1 MQNQAESLPPLVVLR
16 MATGYWASQA
26 IYVAAKLGIA
36 DLLKEGPRNCDDLA
50 GATWTHPPSLHRLM
64 STLVS
69 LGVFAQEA
77 NGRFGLTPV
86 GKALQSEVPGS
97 MRAMV
102 LTLGEEHY
110 AAWGHLLHSVS
121 TGQPAFDHVYKVGL
135 FPYLAQH
142 AAASETFNE
151 GMANVTDVVA
161 FAVVLAYDFSG
172 MSTVVDVGGGHG
184 ALLTAILAANRKLKG
199 TLFDVA
205 PAVKE
210 AKARVN
216 WGGLAARCEMV
227 AGDFFESVP
236 GGADAYILK
245 NVLHDWDDEHC
256 MAILRSCRCAMA
268 EHSRIL
274 VVEAMTTSANDPA
287 FDRLLDLN
295 MLVISG
301 GRERSEAEYGA
312 LFDAAGLKLTKVI
325 PTMCPLSVIEA
336 VRLQC
341 QNTPGET

>member
-1 MQNQAESLPPLVVLR
+1 MQNQSETLPPLVVLR

-50 GATWTHPPSLHRLM
+50 RATWTHPPSLHRLM

-77 NGRFGLTPV
+77 NDRFGLTTV

-102 LTLGEEHY
+102 LTLGQEHY
-110 AAWGHLLHSVS
+110 AAWGQLLHSVS
-121 TGQPAFDHVYKVGL
+121 TGEPAFDHVYKMGL

-142 AAASETFNE
+142 AAASATFNE
-151 GMANVTDVVA
+151 GMANVTEVVA

-172 MSTVVDVGGGHG
+172 ISTVVDVGGGHG
-184 ALLTAILAANRKLKG
+184 ALLTAILAANRKLRG
-199 TLFDVA
+199 ILFDVA
-205 PAVKE
+205 PAIEE

-216 WGGLAARCEMV
+216 GDRLAERCERV
-227 AGDFFESVP
+227 AGDFFQSVP

-256 MAILRSCRCAMA
+256 MAILRNCRSAMA

-274 VVEAMTTSANDPA
+274 VVEAVTTSASDPA

-301 GRERSEAEYGA
+301 GCERSDAEYGA

-336 VRLQC
+336 LRQ
-341 QNTPGET
+341 